1 MNPKEISAATCAIY
15 DPADSS
21 VQLVHTVV
29 RIGGGKP
36 PDQAAVEAE
45 AREILATIKR
55 DRPGLSSLHVKEDA
69 LSPGGPYRIVRG
81 KLTTIE

>member
-1 MNPKEISAATCAIY
+1 MPQKPIQAATCAIY

-29 RIGGGKP
+29 RIGGGKA

-45 AREILATIKR
+45 AREILTTVKR
-55 DRPGLSSLHVKEDA
+55 DRPGLSTLHVREDA
-69 LSPGGPYRIVRG
+69 VSPGGPYRVLRG

>member
-1 MNPKEISAATCAIY
+1 MFKKPIEAATCAIY

-29 RIGGGKP
+29 RIGAGKA

-45 AREILATIKR
+45 AREILATFKR
-55 DRPGLSSLHVKEDA
+55 DRPGLNALHVKEDA
-69 LSPGGPYRIVRG
+69 LSSGGPYRIVRG
-81 KLTTIE
+81 QLTTIE

>member
-1 MNPKEISAATCAIY
+1 MLQKLIKAATCAVY

-29 RIGGGKP
+29 RIGGGKA

-45 AREILATIKR
+45 AREILTTIKR
-55 DRPGLSSLHVKEDA
+55 DRPGLTTLHIKEDA
-69 LSPGGPYRIVRG
+69 VSPGGPYRVLRG